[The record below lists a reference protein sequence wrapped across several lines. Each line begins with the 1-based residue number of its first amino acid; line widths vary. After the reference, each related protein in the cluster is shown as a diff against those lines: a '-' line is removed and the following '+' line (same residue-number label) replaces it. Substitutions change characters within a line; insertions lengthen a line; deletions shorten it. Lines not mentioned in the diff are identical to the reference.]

1 MYNVL
6 QTSQEWWYTGRGA
19 KREWNM
25 RSSGGKSFHQFLLN
39 QYLGGILTF
48 NNFFEAN
55 ILVVY
60 KLSPIF
66 LKPISE
72 LHTTILTISCKW
84 TSKCN
89 QISNNFFLTIMV
101 LPVFSSICATS
112 FLIVSKLRITVRT
125 FFSLKKRHNK
135 KQSEHVTKKDN
146 QNFPLIKHTFAL
158 FRSVYVV
165 FLKVLTRLHVIIIRW
180 GFHP

>member
-6 QTSQEWWYTGRGA
+6 QTSQEWWYPARGA
-19 KREWNM
+19 QREWNM

-66 LKPISE
+66 LKPIFE
-72 LHTTILTISCKW
+72 LHITISTISCKW

-112 FLIVSKLRITVRT
+112 FLIVSKLRITVT
-125 FFSLKKRHNK
+125 FFFS
-135 KQSEHVTKKDN
+135 KKDT
-146 QNFPLIKHTFAL
+146 IKNKVNKWQKMTIRIFLWSSIQLHSLGVFMS
-158 FRSVYVV
+158 F

>member
-6 QTSQEWWYTGRGA
+6 QTSQEWWNPGGGA

-112 FLIVSKLRITVRT
+112 FLIVSKLRITVT
-125 FFSLKKRHNK
+125 FFFSKKRHNQ
-135 KQSEHVTKKDN
+135 KQSEQMTKRTIRIFLWSSI
-146 QNFPLIKHTFAL
+146 QLHSLGVFMSF
-158 FRSVYVV
+158 